1 LIPIKSDGLTPYIK
15 KGLTLFIKDIRM
27 MVVSFL
33 ILPMALAFVY
43 GNMQKDMFEGKNHSL
58 EPIKVNFQYNESSNK
73 GIALKSILSQPEVR
87 EFIIVGNKD
96 SEYSVI
102 INDDFKNVEIKGKD
116 QGAEQFIML
125 KNFVAAIINGF
136 NQYETMQN
144 TVNSLKL
151 NDAEKSRL
159 MNDVF
164 AAMGKSKNESPIR
177 ENIIEGYRTLN
188 STEYYTIS
196 MFSFTSLILIVT
208 LAGYFYRETKEG
220 IVRRSLSTPSNKRN
234 YFLDNMT
241 TVFIIS
247 LIITTIYI
255 IINRIRG
262 IAFLG
267 NPVYIAVIILA
278 QSILCASVVGFVTAF
293 IKKEMTVNILL
304 NIIFIVP
311 SMFGGVF
318 FYDEI
323 ISNKIMQK
331 IMDFVPNALVLNAY
345 KDLSIT
351 GSFNAIQGNLLSM
364 IVLSIVL
371 VVLALVKIEHKWEV
385 Q

>member
-1 LIPIKSDGLTPYIK
+1 MNLLPYIK
-15 KGLTLFIKDIRM
+15 KGLKIFIKDIRM
-27 MVVSFL
+27 MTISFL
-33 ILPMALAFVY
+33 ILPMALALIY
-43 GNMQKDMFEGKNHSL
+43 GNMQRNMFDTKDQN
-58 EPIKVNFQYNESSNK
+58 IDAVKVRFQYNQGSEK
-73 GIALKSILSQPEVR
+73 GKILSQILSQDEVIK
-87 EFIIVGNKD
+87 FIDQKKNDAEYTVIVQ
-96 SEYSVI
+96 
-102 INDDFKNVEIKGKD
+102 DDFKNAEIKGKD
-116 QGAEQFIML
+116 EGTVKFVML
-125 KNFVAAIINGF
+125 KNFVAAIINNF
-136 NQYETMQN
+136 NKFDLME
-144 TVNSLKL
+144 NSISSLSINEAQK
-151 NDAEKSRL
+151 NEL
-159 MNDVF
+159 MNSV
-164 AAMGKSKNESPIR
+164 MTSLSQSNGESSIK
-177 ENIIEGYRTLN
+177 EQIVEGYKTIG
-188 STEYYTIS
+188 SIEYYTIS

-208 LAGYFYRETKEG
+208 LAGYFYREIKEG

-234 YFLDNMT
+234 YFLGNMT
-241 TVFIIS
+241 AVFIIS

-293 IKKEMTVNILL
+293 IKREMTANILL

-323 ISNKIMQK
+323 ISNRIMQK

>member
-1 LIPIKSDGLTPYIK
+1 MNLLPYIK
-15 KGLTLFIKDIRM
+15 KGLKIFIKDIRM
-27 MVVSFL
+27 MTISFL
-33 ILPMALAFVY
+33 ILPMALALIY
-43 GNMQKDMFEGKNHSL
+43 GNMQKNMFDTKDQN
-58 EPIKVNFQYNESSNK
+58 IDAVKVHFQYNQESEK
-73 GIALKSILSQPEVR
+73 GKILKQILSQNEITK
-87 EFIIVGNKD
+87 FIDQVKNNA
-96 SEYSVI
+96 EYTVI
-102 INDDFKNVEIKGKD
+102 IQDDFKNAEIKGKNE
-116 QGAEQFIML
+116 GTVKFAML
-125 KNFVAAIINGF
+125 KNFLTAVINNF
-136 NQYETMQN
+136 NKYDLMQSSI
-144 TVNSLKL
+144 NSLGINEAQK
-151 NDAEKSRL
+151 NEL
-159 MNDVF
+159 MNNVITSLNQSN
-164 AAMGKSKNESPIR
+164 GESSIK
-177 ENIIEGYRTLN
+177 EQIVEGYKTIG
-188 STEYYTIS
+188 SIEYYTIS

-208 LAGYFYRETKEG
+208 LASYFYREIKEG

-234 YFLDNMT
+234 YFLGNMT
-241 TVFIIS
+241 AVFIIS

-293 IKKEMTVNILL
+293 IKKEMTANILL

-323 ISNKIMQK
+323 VRNKIMQK
-331 IMDFVPNALVLNAY
+331 IMDFAPNALVLNAY

-371 VVLALVKIEHKWEV
+371 VVLSLVKIEHKWEV